1 MEVSTLKLIIV
12 NILSKNKTKM
22 LIMSPACSYHGINMV
37 QDVNK
42 RLSLLAPSVSCIFI
56 KYCLLLNTYFH
67 PF

>member
-1 MEVSTLKLIIV
+1 VEVSTLKLIIV

-42 RLSLLAPSVSCIFI
+42 SLSLSVSYIFI